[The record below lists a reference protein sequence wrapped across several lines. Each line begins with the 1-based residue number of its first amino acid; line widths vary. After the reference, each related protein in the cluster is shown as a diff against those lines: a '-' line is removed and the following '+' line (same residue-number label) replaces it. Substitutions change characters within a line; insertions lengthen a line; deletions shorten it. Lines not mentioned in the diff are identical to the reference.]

1 MSWENKVGELSREEG
16 RGVLFNKLMLF
27 RDLFKAGVKRG
38 GREAK
43 MELLTYSQTKLDP
56 KTQMYDICYNF

>member
-27 RDLFKAGVKRG
+27 RDLFKAGVKERG
-38 GREAK
+38 AGGQNGAF
-43 MELLTYSQTKLDP
+43 
-56 KTQMYDICYNF
+56 NV